1 MQGLTL
7 GGQGLNKASGSLD
20 ENFDKIGKGLA
31 KLEKGFADV
40 KDNKSAAEVMKAIIE
55 GEGKLVA
62 ALTQLE
68 QVTQKAKQLDQQLH
82 ATIENTRIGLKA
94 GLEAG
99 GNAVYQNEKISGKYK
114 VDELMDKLKQKAD
127 KLSANIDAAEKSRK
141 KLLESLV
148 KKTNFT
154 KDGAKA
160 GAKAIA
166 GVGTMRAK
174 HGAIEGKF
182 KGLVDETDVLAAL
195 SGELGKINSGTQI
208 GGYTDLSANIRA
220 AIDVNKNLQNILEKL
235 RGKSENPLA
244 RAIEGALSNA
254 KNRLFNKL
262 SLKNNYDNF
271 SGKEKNVESS
281 VRFYIRTEDIGA

>member
-1 MQGLTL
+1 MRVGKVNVEREMELARRFGVSSIPTL
-7 GGQGLNKASGSLD
+7 IL
-20 ENFDKIGKGLA
+20 F
-31 KLEKGFADV
+31 
-40 KDNKSAAEVMKAIIE
+40 
-55 GEGKLVA
+55 
-62 ALTQLE
+62 
-68 QVTQKAKQLDQQLH
+68 
-82 ATIENTRIGLKA
+82 
-94 GLEAG
+94 
-99 GNAVYQNEKISGKYK
+99 
-114 VDELMDKLKQKAD
+114 
-127 KLSANIDAAEKSRK
+127 
-141 KLLESLV
+141 
-148 KKTNFT
+148 
-154 KDGAKA
+154 KDGEA
-160 GAKAIA
+160 
-166 GVGTMRAK
+166 VERT
-174 HGAIEGKF
+174 GKF

-244 RAIEGALSNA
+244 KAIEGALSNA